1 MNGTTATESE
11 LSSSIPGWSRV
22 PGNLQELSTAGTTTT
37 KPELS
42 TGEIIRNKQKELKQK
57 LMEMARTEYVA
68 SAPPVP
74 VIAPPGME
82 GPEMRR
88 PARRCKPHQ
97 CKKTHEKEMTTTEI
111 QTTISLPHTMREVLW
126 TASSFEPLVDGSDHA
141 ETGAPPQ
148 STGVTG
154 IMDYPSDEAQPP
166 KLHMNAETGVGNGV
180 MDLDILEEEEEQAN
194 KIYSIHADELY
205 AYVFTMIM
213 LLLILLLNM
222 DMRLKSR
229 GANFSGDEN
238 MLDKI
243 NESRGKDFQ
252 ILSKIYDQDAMHDVD
267 ISPLSEIDSKM
278 PKERKMRLKR
288 GITID
293 SGAGNS
299 VMPRRM
305 VLNKSSI
312 RESAGSRAGVNYVP
326 AGGGKIP
333 NEGEFDLAFKTL
345 EGNAETWTFQ
355 VAEIN
360 KALGAVS
367 QLVDLGYTVIF
378 DKNLE
383 TGQDM
388 SYMTHKA
395 TNVVSRLRRER
406 NVWVLDA
413 YVSLNTNNSEQGFH
427 RRG

>member
-1 MNGTTATESE
+1 MLDPWTAYRNSMNGTTATESE

-88 PARRCKPHQ
+88 PARRCKLHH

-126 TASSFEPLVDGSDHA
+126 TASSFEPRVDESDHA

-154 IMDYPSDEAQPP
+154 IIDYPSDEAQLP
-166 KLHMNAETGVGNGV
+166 KLHMIEETNVGKGV
-180 MDLDILEEEEEQAN
+180 MDLDILEEEENGGSEAN
-194 KIYSIHADELY
+194 EIFGIHGMKADELY
-205 AYVFTMIM
+205 AYVFTLIM
-213 LLLILLLNM
+213 LMLIM
-222 DMRLKSR
+222 DMKSR
-229 GANFSGDEN
+229 GENFRSD
-238 MLDKI
+238 DKI
-243 NESRGKDFQ
+243 SLKD
-252 ILSKIYDQDAMHDVD
+252 LVNYSDVD
-267 ISPLSEIDSKM
+267 ISPLSEVNSKM

-305 VLNKSSI
+305 VLDKSSI

-326 AGGGKIP
+326 AGGGRIP
-333 NEGEFDLAFKTL
+333 NEGEFDLAFKTS
-345 EGNAETWTFQ
+345 EGNAEAWTFQ

-360 KALGAVS
+360 KALCAVS
-367 QLVDLGYTVIF
+367 QLVDLGYKVIF

-388 SYMTHKA
+388 SYMTYKA
-395 TNVVSRLRRER
+395 ANVTSRLRRER
-406 NVWVLDA
+406 NVWILDA
-413 YVSLNTNNSEQGFH
+413 YVSLDANNSEQGFH

>member
-1 MNGTTATESE
+1 MK
-11 LSSSIPGWSRV
+11 V
-22 PGNLQELSTAGTTTT
+22 
-37 KPELS
+37 
-42 TGEIIRNKQKELKQK
+42 
-57 LMEMARTEYVA
+57 
-68 SAPPVP
+68 
-74 VIAPPGME
+74 
-82 GPEMRR
+82 
-88 PARRCKPHQ
+88 
-97 CKKTHEKEMTTTEI
+97 
-111 QTTISLPHTMREVLW
+111 
-126 TASSFEPLVDGSDHA
+126 
-141 ETGAPPQ
+141 
-148 STGVTG
+148 
-154 IMDYPSDEAQPP
+154 
-166 KLHMNAETGVGNGV
+166 
-180 MDLDILEEEEEQAN
+180 
-194 KIYSIHADELY
+194 
-205 AYVFTMIM
+205 
-213 LLLILLLNM
+213 
-222 DMRLKSR
+222 
-229 GANFSGDEN
+229 GAN
-238 MLDKI
+238 I
-243 NESRGKDFQ
+243 FQ

-367 QLVDLGYTVIF
+367 QLVDLGYKVIF